1 MQYAILIIQFIL
13 TPILTF
19 ATVYYSTSIKADK
32 IGDVVTDINHTLQ
45 GVEL

>member
-1 MQYAILIIQFIL
+1 MSFEILIVQFL
-13 TPILTF
+13 FTPILTF